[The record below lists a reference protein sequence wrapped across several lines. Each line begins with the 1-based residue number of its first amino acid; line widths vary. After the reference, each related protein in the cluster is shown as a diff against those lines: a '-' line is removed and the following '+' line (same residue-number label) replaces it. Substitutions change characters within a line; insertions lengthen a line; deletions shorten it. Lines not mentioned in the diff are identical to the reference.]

1 MKNSLKYIA
10 LILISTVVGFLIWNT
25 FFELSLTQL
34 SKENINIVSRKMGDQ
49 FFLRSLFAI
58 SFGIIPLLYL
68 ILRKIT
74 KLKFMTQGIIS
85 LVIIFLSGI
94 LFWQFRI
101 FQLNNRFE
109 KLNTIKI
116 DDGNQM
122 EINISELNFEIFL
135 LVGFIIGIA
144 INILIFRNKLKRTEK
159 L

>member
-1 MKNSLKYIA
+1 
-10 LILISTVVGFLIWNT
+10 
-25 FFELSLTQL
+25 
-34 SKENINIVSRKMGDQ
+34 
-49 FFLRSLFAI
+49 
-58 SFGIIPLLYL
+58 
-68 ILRKIT
+68 
-74 KLKFMTQGIIS
+74 MTQGIIS

>member
-49 FFLRSLFAI
+49 FFLRSLFAL

-68 ILRKIT
+68 ILRKIK